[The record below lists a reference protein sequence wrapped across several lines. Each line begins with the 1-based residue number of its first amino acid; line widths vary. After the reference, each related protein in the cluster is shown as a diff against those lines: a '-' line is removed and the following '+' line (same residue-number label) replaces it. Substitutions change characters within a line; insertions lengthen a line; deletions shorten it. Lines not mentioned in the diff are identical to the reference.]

1 MGIATTLQ
9 DYLESR
15 NIAYEVVEHQS
26 AGSALRAAENA
37 HIPGDKIAKP
47 ILLGDD
53 HAYLLAVIPA
63 THRLELDRLNQL
75 MARHLEMIDSNEA
88 EATFTDCDNGAVPAI
103 GEAYGVDTV
112 IDTALSHVEDV
123 YFDSG
128 DHRHL
133 IHMSGD
139 TFKEITE
146 HATRIPVSHH
156 L

>member
-1 MGIATTLQ
+1 MGIAVTLQ

-15 NIAYEVVEHQS
+15 EIAYEVLEHRAAQS
-26 AGSALRAAENA
+26 ALKAAESA
-37 HIPGDKIAKP
+37 HVSGEKMAKP

-75 MARHLEMIDSNEA
+75 MARHLELMDDDEMEVAFS
-88 EATFTDCDNGAVPAI
+88 DCDRGAIPAI
-103 GEAYGVDTV
+103 GDAYGIDTV
-112 IDTALSHVEDV
+112 IDTALSHQDDV

-128 DHRHL
+128 DHKHL
-133 IHMSGD
+133 IHVSGD
-139 TFKEITE
+139 MFRQMTE
-146 HATRIPVSHH
+146 HAHKFPVSHH